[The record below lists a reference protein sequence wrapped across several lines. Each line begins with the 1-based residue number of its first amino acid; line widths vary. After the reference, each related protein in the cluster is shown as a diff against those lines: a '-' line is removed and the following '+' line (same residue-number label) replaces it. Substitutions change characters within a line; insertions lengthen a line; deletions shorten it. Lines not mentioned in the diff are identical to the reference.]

1 MEKSSIN
8 NLRDLVEQAAKE
20 YGDKI
25 FLKEKAGKDIVE
37 KTFNDMLRDTRK
49 VSNYLINGIGGKLH
63 AAVIGPTSYAYLVAY
78 FGTVSAG
85 NVIVPLDAQLP
96 CPDLCELLQ
105 RADVSVFFYDA
116 RYTPM
121 LPAIKAACPEV
132 KTYICLQETEG
143 ELSLP
148 EILGKKNDEVTAEVT
163 SAE

>member
-49 VSNYLINGIGGKLH
+49 VSNYLLNGIGGKLH

-85 NVIVPLDAQLP
+85 NVIVQFIANGKIKVDVNGPDA
-96 CPDLCELLQ
+96 
-105 RADVSVFFYDA
+105 
-116 RYTPM
+116 TP
-121 LPAIKAACPEV
+121 PESNAIAV
-132 KTYICLQETEG
+132 
-143 ELSLP
+143 
-148 EILGKKNDEVTAEVT
+148 
-163 SAE
+163 